1 MFPDTVLPDYG
12 HRRERVLAK
21 LDAQSGA
28 RAFLVTHRANVT
40 WLTGFTGSNGAVLLT
55 GGHALL
61 ATDSRYR
68 DQGAHE
74 AVDVELVIDRALG
87 IALLARAS
95 ELGTNRIAYE
105 ADHVCVGQF
114 DTWQLNTAMMFV
126 GTGSLIESLRIV
138 KDAGEIELLARAGA
152 ISTEAL
158 AEVTATVRV
167 GMTERYVARR
177 LEAAMAAA
185 GADDRAFATIV
196 ASGPNSAVPHH
207 QPTSRAIES
216 GDLLKIDFGAR
227 IGGYHADCTR
237 TYVVGADPA
246 PWQSEIFQIVV
257 QAAAVGRAALR
268 PGVSYAEVDSAAR
281 DVIAQAG
288 YGQRFTHGLG
298 HGVGLEIHEAPLF
311 CANCVGSLAA
321 GVVATV
327 EPGIYLPGQGGVRIE
342 DTCLVT
348 GGQAR
353 ELTTASRELQRIG

>member
-1 MFPDTVLPDYG
+1 MLPSAVLPDYG
-12 HRRERVLAK
+12 DRRERVLAK

-28 RAFLVTHRANVT
+28 RAFLVTNRANVT

-55 GGHALL
+55 KGRALL
-61 ATDSRYR
+61 ATDGRYR
-68 DQGAHE
+68 DQGARE

-87 IALLARAS
+87 VALLTRAS

-105 ADHVCVGQF
+105 ADHVSVGLF
-114 DTWQLNTAMMFV
+114 DTWALHTAMVLV
-126 GTGSLIESLRIV
+126 GTGSLIESLRVV

-167 GMTERYVARR
+167 GMTEQYVARL
-177 LEAAMAAA
+177 LEAAMSAA
-185 GADDRAFATIV
+185 GADDRAFETIV
-196 ASGPNSAVPHH
+196 ASGPNTAVPHH

-237 TYVVGADPA
+237 TYVVGPDLA
-246 PWQSEIFQIVV
+246 PWQSEVFEIVAR
-257 QAAAVGRAALR
+257 AAAVGRAALR

-281 DVIAQAG
+281 DVIVQAG
-288 YGQRFTHGLG
+288 YGERFTHGLG

-311 CANCVGSLAA
+311 GANCVGSLAA
-321 GVVATV
+321 GTVATV

-342 DTCLVT
+342 DTCVVT
-348 GGQAR
+348 DGQAR
-353 ELTTASRELQRIG
+353 ELTTASRKLQRIG